1 MQLQGKADEIRQ
13 LQHLHTR
20 SAKSTIC
27 PAVASRHAR
36 GLAGQGKIVIAGPFS
51 DGAGAIVVYEAKS
64 QEQEQE
70 QEQAEALAA
79 NDPYAKGGVW
89 TKYASGFVL

>member
-1 MQLQGKADEIRQ
+1 VQLRGKADEIRQ

-20 SAKSTIC
+20 SAKSTIR

-70 QEQAEALAA
+70 QAGALAA